1 MSIVPTVII
10 SNTAHGASNGGSYNG
25 TDLDWYSTRYQGRGY
40 YGYSD
45 GYHTFGYKTTGLLG
59 VVSIQATLATNPTE
73 DDWFDTGSSFGDE
86 NTPYTGSNYT
96 NVVGNFVWIRLA
108 ITNFTAGT
116 INRVLYN

>member
-10 SNTAHGASNGGSYNG
+10 SNTAFGDANGAYNG
-25 TDLDWYSTRYQGRGY
+25 TDENWYSAKYQGRGY

-45 GYHTFGYKTTGLLG
+45 GFHTFGYKVTGLVG
-59 VVSIQATLATNPTE
+59 IVTVQASLATNPTE
-73 DDWFDTGSSFGDE
+73 DDWFDTGSSFGDDT
-86 NTPYTGSNYT
+86 TPFTGSGFM
-96 NVVGNFVWIRLA
+96 NVTGNFVWIRLA